1 MAEQQRFDPAIVTK
15 AAEDTF
21 TVRRVFGEAYERD
34 GVLVVPVARVLGG
47 VGTGSGGGEGTGL
60 PAWAWHRGWG
70 SPDERTAPA
79 GTGAP
84 DAPGAGGEP
93 HGRGDGGVG
102 GYGAQVKPLGVYV
115 VDATGAHWQPAVD
128 VNRIVLGLQ
137 IGVTVVLSIG
147 LLARALHRH

>member
-1 MAEQQRFDPAIVTK
+1 MAEQQQFDPATLTR
-15 AAEDTF
+15 AAQDTF

-34 GVLVVPVARVLGG
+34 GVLVIPVARVMGG
-47 VGTGSGGGEGTGL
+47 VGAGSGGGEGTGIPGWVRRGARVADE
-60 PAWAWHRGWG
+60 PATTPA
-70 SPDERTAPA
+70 DETGTAH
-79 GTGAP
+79 GQGH
-84 DAPGAGGEP
+84 GG
-93 HGRGDGGVG
+93 GG
-102 GYGAQVKPLGVYV
+102 GYAAEVKPLGVYV